1 MCSISVVLNSG
12 SSGEGRMQ
20 STGHTDTQLASLQ
33 HLWVITKAK
42 AGSLIS
48 GKPMPAGLSAY
59 RVATVESSRHSCPLR
74 PSAAAIDR
82 RRQPRVNAALS
93 SPHQLGEHLMTPSTR
108 RHEVERGFDPGSHL
122 PDSSYRL
129 HLHRWVRNP

>member
-1 MCSISVVLNSG
+1 
-12 SSGEGRMQ
+12 MQ

-42 AGSLIS
+42 ARTLIS

-59 RVATVESSRHSCPLR
+59 RVATVEASRHSYALR
-74 PSAAAIDR
+74 RSTAATDR

-93 SPHQLGEHLMTPSTR
+93 SPDQLGDT
-108 RHEVERGFDPGSHL
+108 
-122 PDSSYRL
+122 
-129 HLHRWVRNP
+129 